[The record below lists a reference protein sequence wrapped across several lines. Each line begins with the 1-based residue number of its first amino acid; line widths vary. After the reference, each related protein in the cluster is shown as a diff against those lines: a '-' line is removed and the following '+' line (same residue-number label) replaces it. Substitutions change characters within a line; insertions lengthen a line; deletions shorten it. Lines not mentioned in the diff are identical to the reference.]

1 MHTNASMAI
10 NHIHYVAVHMKR
22 FKMNLTGNLSLP
34 LRGRLRLDILL
45 SDKTFALRIKSKSP
59 PEFAV

>member
-1 MHTNASMAI
+1 MAI

-22 FKMNLTGNLSLP
+22 FKMNLMGKKTLI
-34 LRGRLRLDILL
+34 RLRLDILL
-45 SDKTFALRIKSKSP
+45 SDKTFTLRIKSKSP

>member
-1 MHTNASMAI
+1 MEDEPYGKKTLI
-10 NHIHYVAVHMKR
+10 
-22 FKMNLTGNLSLP
+22 
-34 LRGRLRLDILL
+34 RLRLDILL